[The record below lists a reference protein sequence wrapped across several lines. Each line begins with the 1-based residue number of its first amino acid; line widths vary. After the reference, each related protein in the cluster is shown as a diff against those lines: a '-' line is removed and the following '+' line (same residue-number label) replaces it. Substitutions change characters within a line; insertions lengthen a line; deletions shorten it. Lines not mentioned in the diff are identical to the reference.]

1 METIDKLKQ
10 LTAWDVAPE
19 LAEEELEECLA
30 GVALED
36 LNGFAPINEEWTP
49 TYDLNAAAAQ
59 AWLIK
64 AARAAATVDEPTAGV
79 VSRPAAQ
86 RRAVHQGRDAAFGRD
101 TCQRRGR
108 LGGGILDHEI
118 EQRAEYVGRE
128 IQYRRR
134 SFDGDD
140 LRRTGSGSTDL
151 QARKAF
157 RRRR

>member
-1 METIDKLKQ
+1 MTDLEKLKQ

-19 LAEEELEECLA
+19 LTEDDLEECLA

-79 VSRPAAQ
+79 VTSKVFDNC
-86 RRAVHQGRDAAFGRD
+86 RAMAKMFAG
-101 TCQRRGR
+101 
-108 LGGGILDHEI
+108 
-118 EQRAEYVGRE
+118 
-128 IQYRRR
+128 RR
-134 SFDGDD
+134 S
-140 LRRTGSGSTDL
+140 SVVST
-151 QARKAF
+151 
-157 RRRR
+157 